1 MWEERVL
8 LRTVFPV
15 GPDKGLGTLS
25 APDTPN
31 DWVSRRMAGMLCGRG
46 QKQGGVWRPG
56 CWEKLQEGGG
66 AVVVTIK

>member
-8 LRTVFPV
+8 LRTVFRV
-15 GPDKGLGTLS
+15 GPDNGLGTLS

-31 DWVSRRMAGMLCGRG
+31 DWLSRRMAGMLCGRG